1 MNEIHEVDRMI
12 DTLIKELSN
21 RKEETV
27 LVLYGD
33 HLPSLDIQKDDLS
46 NANLYQTQYVIW
58 DNMNLKKPACISVV
72 CRSLRSYTDS

>member
-1 MNEIHEVDRMI
+1 M
-12 DTLIKELSN
+12 IKELSN

-46 NANLYQTQYVIW
+46 NANLYQTQYVVW
-58 DNMNLKKPACISVV
+58 DNMNLKKKTEKPACIPVV

>member
-1 MNEIHEVDRMI
+1 MQPEGKEQAYEYYVNEIHEVDRMI

-46 NANLYQTQYVIW
+46 NANLYQTQYVVW
-58 DNMNLKKPACISVV
+58 DNMNP
-72 CRSLRSYTDS
+72 